1 MNKILIYLFTP
12 PFFPQQLAL
21 KEFNL
26 NLHLLSPC
34 PNKYNVAARNTIL
47 ILFLA
52 AEDDKNVTCSGHDI
66 PVAEKWLT

>member
-1 MNKILIYLFTP
+1 L
-12 PFFPQQLAL
+12 
-21 KEFNL
+21 
-26 NLHLLSPC
+26 

-52 AEDDKNVTCSGHDI
+52 AEDDKNVTYFRHDI